1 MPEDAPLF
9 KRKHK
14 PQIDIVTVGSTSKT
28 IATLLGA
35 EINDWTKVITFM
47 PITTGIFVNDGEST
61 GASDSF
67 PLLTNSLEM
76 IGGRDILDA
85 LQFYAATNLTMAIMQ
100 EG

>member
-14 PQIDIVTVGSTSKT
+14 PQIDVVAVETSTN
-28 IATLLGA
+28 IETLLGA
-35 EINDWTKVITFM
+35 VINEWTKVITFM
-47 PITTGIFVNDGEST
+47 PLTTGIFVDS
-61 GASDSF
+61 GAASGSSF

-76 IGGRDILDA
+76 IGGRDILDE
-85 LQFYAATNLTMAIMQ
+85 LQFYGATSLSMAIMQ